1 VEVKMCK
8 HPSHFWLHAQ
18 TQYRNV
24 AIAEKNI
31 VKIWQ
36 LENQIKSTVFF
47 SGFLV
52 AGPYNH
58 QIWINPHPEIFKF
71 PISGLIHNH

>member
-1 VEVKMCK
+1 MFK

-36 LENQIKSTVFF
+36 LENQKKKKK
-47 SGFLV
+47 
-52 AGPYNH
+52 
-58 QIWINPHPEIFKF
+58 Q
-71 PISGLIHNH
+71 